1 MKKLDFLKVS
11 FMVRSDKKESG
22 MSPVLM
28 MLFLDGRRAY
38 VSTGLVAELKNWDS
52 KYGRFV
58 GDPSKVNTKNEF
70 LERMKMDV
78 LRIYNE
84 MKSKDDDITVDI
96 LRQKLKGEADTKAKS
111 LIECCQV
118 YNSSFEKLV
127 GIEIGEI
134 TFGRYATFAAR
145 ISEFI
150 TTKLKL
156 KDIYLTDIKYS
167 FGIEYEHYLKTELK
181 LHQNTLVKYIQYLN
195 RVLDYCVKY
204 EWLEKNVL
212 FGYKCPVKETKREY
226 LTQDELQRIMEKV
239 INIDRLREVRDIFVF
254 CCHTGYAYKDAAELT
269 PDHIGMGING
279 RKWIYTSRQKTD
291 NVSNV
296 PLLDQAM
303 EIIEKYQNHPI
314 CVSKN
319 RLLPMKSN
327 QKLNS
332 YLKELADICGITK
345 PMTMHIA
352 RHTFATT
359 VLLSNGVSME
369 ATSKMLGHSSLK
381 TTQIYG
387 KILETRVGAEMEI
400 LSAKLSKSIDAEIKL
415 KEAK

>member
-387 KILETRVGAEMEI
+387 KILETRVGAEMEM
-400 LSAKLSKSIDAEIKL
+400 LSAKLSKSVDAEIKL

>member
-1 MKKLDFLKVS
+1 MRKLEYLKISYILRKDRIQDDQV
-11 FMVRSDKKESG
+11 
-22 MSPVLM
+22 PVYLK
-28 MLFLDGRRAY
+28 LLLEGRKAY
-38 VSTGLVAELKNWDS
+38 VSTGEKVKINDWDETNGKFKGTS
-52 KYGRFV
+52 
-58 GDPSKVNTKNEF
+58 PLINSKNELLDRMR
-70 LERMKMDV
+70 LEV
-78 LRIYNE
+78 INIYNE
-84 MKSKDDDITVDI
+84 LKANDKDITVDV
-96 LRQKLKGEADTKAKS
+96 LRLRLATGATDTRKY
-111 LIECCQV
+111 LNECCQI

-145 ISEFI
+145 INDFI
-150 TTKLKL
+150 SSKLKL
-156 KDIYLTDIKYS
+156 KDILLIDIKYS

-212 FGYKCPVKETKREY
+212 FGYKCPVKQTKREY
-226 LTQDELQRIMEKV
+226 LNQDELQRIMDKV

-269 PDHIGMGING
+269 PDHIGTGING

-303 EIIEKYQNHPI
+303 EIIEKYRDHPI

-332 YLKELADICGITK
+332 YLKEIADICGISK

-387 KILETRVGAEMEI
+387 KILETRVGAEMEM
-400 LSAKLSKSIDAEIKL
+400 LRAKLSKPTETEIKL
-415 KEAK
+415 KQAK